1 MQGRVVTVFGG
12 SGFIGRYV
20 VKRLAAQG
28 ARVRVATRDPEG
40 AKFLKPMG
48 AVGQVAPV
56 KVSISQA
63 DSVKAAV
70 DGSDAVINL
79 IGILSQGGRQSF
91 RMAHVEGPQTIA
103 RAAAAAGVRQ
113 MVHVSAIGAS
123 AESASAY
130 ARSKALG
137 EDSVRSALPESVILR
152 PSVVFGPEDD
162 FFNRFGAMAR
172 IAPALPLIDGGR
184 TKFQPVYVGDVADAV
199 LAVLQSEEYSGK
211 TYELGGPEV
220 MNFRELLEYI
230 LSETGRK
237 RALVPAP
244 AVFLK
249 PLAALMELLPSPP
262 LTRDQLILLQKDNVV
277 DDKALKLSDLG
288 IEATAIAAE
297 VPDYL
302 IRFRNQG
309 QYSNYKQAN

>member
-20 VKRLAAQG
+20 IKRLAAKG

-244 AVFLK
+244 ALFLK

-288 IEATAIAAE
+288 IE
-297 VPDYL
+297 
-302 IRFRNQG
+302 
-309 QYSNYKQAN
+309 